1 MHAPRPAARA
11 RPGRTSLA
19 PARVPSGT
27 VYPLYARICLSAR
40 CAWSSV
46 SDPGP
51 CCLLVLPRHHPA
63 SSVCSA
69 SAPASLF
76 LTLRI
81 RIRTPTVHLRNK
93 PSPRHAIVISISN
106 VHLHVILEARRSR
119 PARVEESSVRAAP
132 AALQEFRKNVRAK
145 QPHRYQASRSSTARQ
160 PLQHVF
166 PSDERDTHRN
176 SHGNAYA
183 RARARMP
190 ILRRAGL
197 KIQTSER
204 PPCQR
209 AVTPAESDADA
220 HTE

>member
-119 PARVEESSVRAAP
+119 PVESPPLTFAPPCPARIKFLNTLA
-132 AALQEFRKNVRAK
+132 
-145 QPHRYQASRSSTARQ
+145 RSSRIAIKLRGTQLFANPCSMSSRLTSETRIGI
-160 PLQHVF
+160 PMVT
-166 PSDERDTHRN
+166 RTHACQSFAELVSKFN
-176 SHGNAYA
+176 
-183 RARARMP
+183 
-190 ILRRAGL
+190 
-197 KIQTSER
+197 IQTSER